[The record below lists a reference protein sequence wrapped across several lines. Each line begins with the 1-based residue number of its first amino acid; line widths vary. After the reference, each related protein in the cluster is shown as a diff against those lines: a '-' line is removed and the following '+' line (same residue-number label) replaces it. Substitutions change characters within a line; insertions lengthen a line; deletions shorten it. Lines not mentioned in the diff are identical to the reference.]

1 MADAMAQIVL
11 YDSIG
16 TKMPD
21 KAWSPNV
28 CHFLLCICHH
38 SNSHVQVFKIRCV
51 MCIRSYHTTSLTG
64 RANRFALNY
73 KQLPYRTEWV
83 ETADIREIAQHI
95 GAPPTGKKRD
105 GTLIYTVPII
115 FCPHCSQ
122 HVSNS
127 LDIAIHLDRAFP
139 EKPRLF
145 APGLADEALVKAWD
159 DHWHQLVGLHFF
171 TVCGARTHA
180 QLPPR
185 SGAHFRRTRE
195 GIFKVSLEQQTGP
208 ERVAASWPA
217 LRKGLSRMA
226 QYTPPGET
234 YFAGGDAPTY
244 PDCVMAAF
252 LVWMKRLFGRDSP
265 EWQSIE
271 SWDEGRWARLM
282 RAFEQWE
289 YTEDNTPAR
298 AR

>member
-1 MADAMAQIVL
+1 MANAMAQIVL
-11 YDSIG
+11 YDTVG

-28 CHFLLCICHH
+28 
-38 SNSHVQVFKIRCV
+38 FKI
-51 MCIRSYHTTSLTG
+51 
-64 RANRFALNY
+64 RFALNY

-83 ETADIREIAQHI
+83 ETVDVRATAQRI

-115 FCPHCSQ
+115 FCTHCNQ

-145 APGLADEALVKAWD
+145 APGLADEALVRAWD
-159 DHWHQLVGLHFF
+159 DQWNQLVGPHFF
-171 TVCGARTHA
+171 TIGGARTHA

-185 SGAHFRRTRE
+185 AAAFFRKTRE
-195 GIFKVSLEQQTGP
+195 GIFKMSLEEQTSP
-208 ERVAASWPA
+208 ERVQASWAA

-226 QYTPPGET
+226 KYTPPGET
-234 YFAGGDAPTY
+234 YFAGGDTPTY
-244 PDCVMAAF
+244 PDCVMAAY
-252 LVWMKRLFGRDSP
+252 LVWMKRMFGRDSP
-265 EWQSIE
+265 EWREIE
-271 SWDEGRWARLM
+271 SFDQGRWARLM
-282 RAFEQWE
+282 VAFEQWE
-289 YTEDNTPAR
+289 YTEDNTPAK
-298 AR
+298 ARL

>member
-1 MADAMAQIVL
+1 MCRFSKFGAYSRHQFVL
-11 YDSIG
+11 S
-16 TKMPD
+16 
-21 KAWSPNV
+21 
-28 CHFLLCICHH
+28 HF
-38 SNSHVQVFKIRCV
+38 
-51 MCIRSYHTTSLTG
+51 SLTSYISS
-64 RANRFALNY
+64 FALNY

-83 ETADIREIAQHI
+83 ETVDVRGHAQRI

-145 APGLADEALVKAWD
+145 APGLADEALVRAWD
-159 DHWHQLVGLHFF
+159 DRWHQLVGPHFF
-171 TVCGARTHA
+171 TVGGARTHA

-185 SGAHFRRTRE
+185 SAAFFRKTRE
-195 GIFKVSLEQQTGP
+195 SIFKTTLEQQTSP
-208 ERVAASWPA
+208 ERVAASWAA
-217 LRKGLSRMA
+217 LRKGLSRMST
-226 QYTPPGET
+226 YTPPGKT
-234 YFAGGDAPTY
+234 YFAGGEAPTY

-265 EWQSIE
+265 EWREIE
-271 SWDEGRWARLM
+271 SWNEGRWARLM
-282 RAFEQWE
+282 RTFEQWE
-289 YTEDNTPAR
+289 HTEENASAKSR
-298 AR
+298 